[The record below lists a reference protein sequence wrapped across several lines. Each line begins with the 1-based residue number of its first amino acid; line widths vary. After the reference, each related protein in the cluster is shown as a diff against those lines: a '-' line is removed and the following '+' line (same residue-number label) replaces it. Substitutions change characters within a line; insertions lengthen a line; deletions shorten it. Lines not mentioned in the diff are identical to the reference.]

1 MATPPTPSAPAV
13 NKLPTPP
20 APETGVPRDTTIPAG
35 KVVVLVDTTQTPN
48 AVTLYKV
55 AVKPIR
61 VFTAWSVNIY
71 ADEATAKADIAAK
84 GWKYTPTEAP
94 TK

>member
-1 MATPPTPSAPAV
+1 MINRICLCSFFILATLSAAAQSWE
-13 NKLPTPP
+13 L
-20 APETGVPRDTTIPAG
+20 RSPAG

-84 GWKYTPTEAP
+84 GWKYTPAETPA
-94 TK
+94 K